1 MVHGQDR
8 AIQQIEN
15 GVVVKI
21 FGSVN
26 EAARS
31 VKRSYSS
38 ILQSIRRGGK
48 SADYTWEYHFVA
60 DPDEFWVK
68 HPILEIECSNFGRIR
83 TDRIFKP
90 CLDDHGYKRTR
101 INGKNY
107 RIHRLIAETFH
118 ENPDEKLTVDHIDRN
133 RLNNNFENLR
143 WATHK
148 EQMNNT
154 RRNIIQN
161 KIIY

>member
-1 MVHGQDR
+1 MAPGHTRKVE
-8 AIQQIEN
+8 QIEN
-15 GVVVKI
+15 GVVIKI
-21 FGSVN
+21 YGSVN

-38 ILQSIRRGGK
+38 ILQSISRGGK
-48 SADYTWEYHFVA
+48 SAGYTWEYHFVV
-60 DPDEFWVK
+60 DPNEFWIK

-107 RIHRLIAETFH
+107 RIHRLIAQTFH
-118 ENPDEKLTVDHIDRN
+118 ENPDDKPTVDHIDRN
-133 RLNNNFENLR
+133 RLNNNFWNLR
-143 WATHK
+143 WASYK
-148 EQMNNT
+148 EQCNNT
-154 RRNIIQN
+154 SRNIIQN